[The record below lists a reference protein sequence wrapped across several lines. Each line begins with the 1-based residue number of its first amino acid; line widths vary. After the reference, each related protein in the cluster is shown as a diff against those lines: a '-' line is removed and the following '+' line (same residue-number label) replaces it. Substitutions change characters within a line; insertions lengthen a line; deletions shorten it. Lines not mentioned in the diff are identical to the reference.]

1 MVSPGETTLSVSL
14 SRADKV
20 RSRSTASKDQVLR
33 CWEPPSLQAPGESPP
48 STHHD
53 PPSCDVSAVLGGV
66 PKPEGPQEPQRAQ
79 VPGSELL
86 RKRAPREQEVR
97 GHPGTPRRVP
107 RRVPRR
113 DTEGLKE
120 GFPLDR
126 AGTS

>member
-1 MVSPGETTLSVSL
+1 M
-14 SRADKV
+14 
-20 RSRSTASKDQVLR
+20 
-33 CWEPPSLQAPGESPP
+33 
-48 STHHD
+48 
-53 PPSCDVSAVLGGV
+53 SAVLGGV

-107 RRVPRR
+107 RR